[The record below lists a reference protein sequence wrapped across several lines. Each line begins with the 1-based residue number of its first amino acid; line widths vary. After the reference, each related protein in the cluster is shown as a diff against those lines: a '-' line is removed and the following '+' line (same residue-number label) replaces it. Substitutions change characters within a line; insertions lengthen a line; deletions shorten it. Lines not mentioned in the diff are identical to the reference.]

1 MDTSYDLSC
10 EDVNN
15 LSHWTIYYSG
25 CKLIFMNTL
34 AERLNQ
40 RMEELGMTQ
49 DRLAELAKTSQTT
62 IHKLCTGK
70 AKESRKLTA
79 IAKVLN
85 VTPKYLQFGEG
96 DASESL
102 NQVGSAIIEW
112 SKPEDLPLDQ
122 YVIVPRYDLHVAAGN
137 GHVVYDELE
146 LDQGKAYR
154 TDYIRAEGFY
164 ARNLLCLRALGDS
177 MEPSI
182 ASGDTLLIDRS
193 QNQVQDRKVYVL
205 RYGDE
210 IRVKRLYRR
219 PDGGLRI
226 VSDNPLYPE
235 EIVTAADMTHI
246 EIIGCV
252 VERSGR
258 M

>member
-1 MDTSYDLSC
+1 MNEPIANRIKRYRLAAGLTQAEVGNAVGVSRVAVGKWESGQTKDMKR
-10 EDVNN
+10 EN
-15 LSHWTIYYSG
+15 LLG
-25 CKLIFMNTL
+25 MAKLFKCSL
-34 AERLNQ
+34 
-40 RMEELGMTQ
+40 EELLSGVDYIEGEFTRMTPVPAVSHQ
-49 DRLAELAKTSQTT
+49 INS
-62 IHKLCTGK
+62 
-70 AKESRKLTA
+70 
-79 IAKVLN
+79 
-85 VTPKYLQFGEG
+85 P
-96 DASESL
+96 
-102 NQVGSAIIEW
+102 IIEW
-112 SKPEDLPLDQ
+112 SRPEDLPLDQ

-182 ASGDTLLIDRS
+182 KSGDTLLIDRS
-193 QNQVQDRKVYVL
+193 QNQVQDRNVYVL
-205 RYGDE
+205 RYGNE

-235 EIVTAADMTHI
+235 EIITSADMHHI
-246 EIIGCV
+246 EIIGRV

>member
-1 MDTSYDLSC
+1 M
-10 EDVNN
+10 
-15 LSHWTIYYSG
+15 
-25 CKLIFMNTL
+25 FMNTL

-70 AKESRKLTA
+70 AKESRKLVA
-79 IAKVLN
+79 IAKVLG

-96 DASESL
+96 KAPEHATDHINSP
-102 NQVGSAIIEW
+102 IIEW
-112 SKPEDLPLDQ
+112 STPDDLPPDQ
-122 YVIVPRYDLHVAAGN
+122 YVIVPRYDLRVAAGN

-154 TDYIRAEGFY
+154 TEYIRAEGFY
-164 ARNLLCLRALGDS
+164 ARHLLCLRAIGDS

-182 ASGDTLLIDRS
+182 KSGDTLLIDRN
-193 QNQVQDRKVYVL
+193 QNQVQDRNVYVL

-235 EIVTAADMTHI
+235 EIVTAADMHHI
-246 EIIGCV
+246 EIIGRV

>member
-1 MDTSYDLSC
+1 MNEPISDRIKRYRKNAGLTQLEVGNAVGVSRVAVSKWESGQTKDMKR
-10 EDVNN
+10 EN
-15 LSHWTIYYSG
+15 LLG
-25 CKLIFMNTL
+25 MAKLFKCSL
-34 AERLNQ
+34 
-40 RMEELGMTQ
+40 EELLSGVDYIEGEFT
-49 DRLAELAKTSQTT
+49 R
-62 IHKLCTGK
+62 
-70 AKESRKLTA
+70 
-79 IAKVLN
+79 
-85 VTPKYLQFGEG
+85 VTPAPVISHQIN
-96 DASESL
+96 SP
-102 NQVGSAIIEW
+102 IIEW
-112 SKPEDLPLDQ
+112 STPDDLPPDQ
-122 YVIVPRYDLHVAAGN
+122 YIIVPRYDLHVAAGN

-146 LDQGKAYR
+146 LEQGKAYR
-154 TDYIRAEGFY
+154 TDYIRAEGFH
-164 ARNLLCLRALGDS
+164 ARNLLCLRVLGDS

-193 QNQVQDRKVYVL
+193 QKQVQDRKVYVL